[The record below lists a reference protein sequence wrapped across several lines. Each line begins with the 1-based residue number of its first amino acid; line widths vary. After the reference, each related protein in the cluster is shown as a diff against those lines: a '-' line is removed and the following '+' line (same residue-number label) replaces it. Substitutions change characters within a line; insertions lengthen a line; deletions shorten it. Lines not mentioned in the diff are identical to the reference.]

1 MKRIFGL
8 PLESIQRA
16 TVDLS
21 DGSPSD
27 DAVTVFAR
35 ASWSRICEPGDRVA
49 GSLIGELGPIGA
61 LNLLIAIHRSDH
73 SALDRFVPRE
83 QQQHLAAHAERWL
96 PRLDSQAV
104 FQDLTNARTLGIRLL
119 VPESHWWPQQLTAL
133 GDHAPL
139 ALWIRGD
146 GTLFEKPA
154 LAVVGARASTSYGE
168 HVTAEI
174 VSSVASRGV
183 PVVSGGAF
191 GIDGVAHRVCL
202 ATEAPTVAVL
212 AGGVDRLYP
221 SGHATLLRQIAERGI
236 LCAEQPPGSSPTRWR
251 FLQRN
256 RLIAALGAAT
266 VVCEAGFR
274 SGSLNTAAHAVELAR
289 PLGAVPGPVTSASSA
304 GCHRLLREFDAVC
317 VRNGN
322 DALELMGE
330 RTPNDIRSRSVELPA
345 ACVRVRDAIP
355 LRRALAPEEVANRA
369 GTSLRET
376 KDALIELELHGLVA
390 QTSEGWRRVSARE
403 RAAR

>member
-1 MKRIFGL
+1 MKRIFEL

-16 TVDLS
+16 TVDLGA
-21 DGSPSD
+21 GSPSD
-27 DAVTVFAR
+27 DAVTLFAR

-49 GSLIGELGPIGA
+49 GSLIGQLGPIEA
-61 LNLLIAIHRSDH
+61 LKLLIAIHCSDH
-73 SALDRFVPRE
+73 AALDRYVPRG
-83 QQQHLAAHAERWL
+83 QQQHLVAHAERWL

-104 FQDLTNARTLGIRLL
+104 FQDLKNARTLGARLL
-119 VPESHWWPQQLTAL
+119 VPESHWWPKQLGAL

-139 ALWIRGD
+139 AMWIRGD
-146 GTLFEKPA
+146 RTLFDKPA

-183 PVVSGGAF
+183 PVVSGGAY

-202 ATEAPTVAVL
+202 TTEAPTVAVL

-221 SGHATLLRQIAERGI
+221 SGHARLLRQIADRGV

-256 RLIAALGAAT
+256 RLIAALGDAT

-289 PLGAVPGPVTSASSA
+289 PLGAVPGPVTSVSSA

-317 VRNGN
+317 VRNGS
-322 DALELMGE
+322 DALELMGK
-330 RTPNDIRSRSVELPA
+330 RAPNDIPTQSEELPA

-355 LRRALAPEEVANRA
+355 SRRALPPEEVAKRA

-376 KDALIELELHGLVA
+376 KDALIELELLGFVL
-390 QTSEGWRRVSARE
+390 QTSEGWRRASARDP
-403 RAAR
+403 AAR